1 MMQASSLILLIIL
14 GLLLLPTLSHPMLQ
28 RIVTVC
34 IFALLAG
41 LAVIINRRTSEM
53 KLTEHRLLRLTEE
66 LRKTNTDLRQ
76 NVAVRRD
83 IEEALRKSEHHLRAV
98 LESLQAGVVIID
110 AERREIVDVN
120 PAALALIGAPKE
132 KVLGS
137 VCHGFLCPA
146 DAGNCPITDLGESID
161 HSERVLLNARG
172 EKIPILKTVV
182 EFETN
187 NRRHLLESF
196 IDITDLKQTQEDLR
210 TAKNS
215 AEAASLAKSQFLA
228 NMSHE
233 TRTPMNGVL
242 GMIELLLGTPLTET
256 QRHFARTAHRSGQ
269 ALLNLLDDILDF
281 SRIEAGRLKLES
293 SDFDLSQVA
302 EEVVDLLAP
311 EAHGKGLEISC
322 MLCHDADLALRGD
335 PGRLRQILTNMI
347 GNAVKFT
354 EHGGV
359 VLSVS
364 VAEETPDEALIHF
377 AVQDSGVGIARHQR
391 EHIFEVFTQADGTST
406 RRHGGTGLGLSIV
419 KGLVTMMGG
428 ELGCQSTPGEGST
441 FWFTARFEKQPGSPT
456 AVLPLLPAF
465 EGRRVLVID
474 NNETTR
480 GVLSRY
486 LASWGIKA
494 DGAADAAQALLR
506 IRAAAFRGTPYDV
519 AFLALPLT
527 VVEGVVSEQ
536 EICHSLD
543 VAGTRQVI
551 LTLLGTEHVS
561 DEKQDLNMCLLSKPV
576 RRPALYNCLK
586 GILTSQDEH
595 DDRPPER
602 AINDSEPQGHVLLA
616 EDSPV
621 NQAVTCSML
630 EVLGFDA
637 TVVWNGQEALEALSA
652 SAYSAVLMDCQMP
665 VMDGLAATQAIR
677 DREYSLRLQRT
688 PIIAVTANAFP
699 SDREQCLAAGMDDY
713 LSKPFT
719 LEQLRAVLNRWV
731 PETAAASTERDF
743 TTYGASR

>member
-1 MMQASSLILLIIL
+1 MQASSLILLIII

-28 RIVTVC
+28 RMVTVC
-34 IFALLAG
+34 VFALLAG
-41 LAVIINRRTSEM
+41 LAVIINKRTSEM
-53 KLTEHRLLRLTEE
+53 MLTEHKLLRLTEE

-83 IEEALRKSEHHLRAV
+83 IEEALQKSERHLRAV

-110 AERREIVDVN
+110 AEGREIVDVN

-137 VCHGFLCPA
+137 VCHSFLCPA
-146 DAGNCPITDLGESID
+146 DAGNCPITDLGQSID

-242 GMIELLLGTPLTET
+242 GMMELLLGTPLTET

-354 EHGGV
+354 DHGGV

-391 EHIFEVFTQADGTST
+391 EHIFEVFTQVDGTST

-456 AVLPLLPAF
+456 VALPLLPAF
-465 EGRRVLVID
+465 EGRQVLIID

-480 GVLSRY
+480 DVLSRY

-536 EICHSLD
+536 ELCHSLD

-576 RRPALYNCLK
+576 RRPALYTCLK
-586 GILTSQDEH
+586 AILTSQEEH
-595 DDRPPER
+595 ADRPPET
-602 AINDSEPQGHVLLA
+602 AINDSEHQGHVLLA

-637 TVVWNGQEALEALSA
+637 AVVWNGREALEALSA

-731 PETAAASTERDF
+731 PRTATASTERDL